1 MKKILLINS
10 IIFYL
15 IGLSILSYYLYLEFA
30 PRVSASE
37 FGTIVLLLSTTIF
50 SYLGSLFLSKYLK
63 SNKPMQIYLYLIFLM
78 YILVLIKLRLFDS
91 NYGRN
96 GLNIFNFNH
105 EYIGEYLQ
113 NQVNIIPFKTI
124 LEYIK
129 RWDHIAI
136 YNLFGNIIAFAPM
149 GLFLPLLFKKQN
161 KLKTFILTNIAIIL
175 TIELFQ
181 FLSLSGS
188 FDIDDLILNL
198 IGSLTIYSLFKI
210 KKINHLI
217 LKIFIRTN

>member
-10 IIFYL
+10 IIFSL

-78 YILVLIKLRLFDS
+78 YILVLIKLTLFDS

-129 RWDHIAI
+129 RWEHIAI

>member
-15 IGLSILSYYLYLEFA
+15 IRLSILSYYLYLEFA

-37 FGTIVLLLSTTIF
+37 FGPIVLLLSTTIF

-63 SNKPMQIYLYLIFLM
+63 SNKPMQVYLYLIFLM
-78 YILVLIKLRLFDS
+78 YILVLIKLTLFAS

-96 GLNIFNFNH
+96 ELNIFDFNH

-124 LEYIK
+124 MEYIK

>member
-78 YILVLIKLRLFDS
+78 YILVLIKLTLFDS

>member
-1 MKKILLINS
+1 
-10 IIFYL
+10 
-15 IGLSILSYYLYLEFA
+15 
-30 PRVSASE
+30 
-37 FGTIVLLLSTTIF
+37 
-50 SYLGSLFLSKYLK
+50 
-63 SNKPMQIYLYLIFLM
+63 MQIYLYLIFLM
-78 YILVLIKLRLFDS
+78 YILVLIKLTLFDS

-105 EYIGEYLQ
+105 EYIGEHLQ

-181 FLSLSGS
+181 FLSLSDS

-198 IGSLTIYSLFKI
+198 IGSLTIYSLFKV

>member
-78 YILVLIKLRLFDS
+78 YILVLIKLTLFDS

-198 IGSLTIYSLFKI
+198 IGSLTIYSLFKV

>member
-63 SNKPMQIYLYLIFLM
+63 SNKPMQVYLYLIFLM
-78 YILVLIKLRLFDS
+78 YILVLIKLTLFDS

-198 IGSLTIYSLFKI
+198 IGSLTIYSLFKV

>member
-63 SNKPMQIYLYLIFLM
+63 SNKPMQVYLYLIFLM
-78 YILVLIKLRLFDS
+78 YILVLIKLTLFDS